1 MNKLDKFA
9 RDALKNIYTQL
20 DDKDEISVS
29 SPNYKKTVID
39 YLVNEGLLEKLDAS
53 TLSGWT
59 YIVRPTHRGEML
71 FSEIL
76 NSPISKVES
85 FIKQGEVIMKEEY
98 HKASPGFAMLGY
110 ISGPKSEQWFNEINI
125 FNSRFLKDHPL
136 YEKIADI
143 CNTHGHMYNPHE
155 KMMGYLQAL
164 IVDDEFWQEIEP
176 KEITMKK
183 PSKEYDVFISHANAD
198 KEGYVNQLKNSL
210 DKLKISIFYDKDTL
224 EWGDVWKDKI
234 LEGVDK
240 AEFAIIVISDKF
252 FGREWTEKEL
262 NEFLNRQN
270 TSGQKIILPILH
282 NITIDQLKEKYPA
295 VADIQALNSVDYSCD
310 EIALKFAGQLIK
322 RLKS

>member
-1 MNKLDKFA
+1 MDSSRLN
-9 RDALKNIYTQL
+9 RLK
-20 DDKDEISVS
+20 
-29 SPNYKKTVID
+29 
-39 YLVNEGLLEKLDAS
+39 EKLEQATS
-53 TLSGWT
+53 ALQVANISAEIEKEERRMQEAEESEKHKPSNLSP
-59 YIVRPTHRGEML
+59 RQ
-71 FSEIL
+71 
-76 NSPISKVES
+76 KVES
-85 FIKQGEVIMKEEY
+85 FIARGKIIMKEEY
-98 HKASPGFAMLGY
+98 HKVPPGIVMPDY
-110 ISGPKSEQWFNEINI
+110 ISGPKSELWFNEINI

-136 YEKIADI
+136 YGQIAAI
-143 CNTHGHMYNPHE
+143 CKTHGHMYNPHE

-164 IVDDEFWQEIEP
+164 IVDDGFWQEIEP

-210 DKLKISIFYDKDTL
+210 DKLKISIFYDKDAL